1 MVVSSESA
9 GKCAALLRAAG
20 REEGEVS
27 LLVSLSEFFRSLALR
42 EDLLLAYPRFAALY
56 EGFLER
62 LEAQDPEGGE
72 ESLTMIYA
80 YLHGCDSDYTP
91 EERRALDARGGYW
104 CHAGGLSPLLRAGPC
119 IFPETRS
126 ADYGAGNGLQGLL
139 LQYLYPHRRT
149 TLIELSGPMVKKG
162 KALGA
167 MMGLPDD
174 RIEWVHG
181 SVEAVSPRA
190 FDFIYIYRPLRPEG
204 AAGRSFYSW
213 FAGELALVRHRV
225 TIFSV
230 ADCLRD
236 FLDSGRFTPFYDD
249 GQLTCFSNNL

>member
-1 MVVSSESA
+1 MSSTREDT
-9 GKCAALLRAAG
+9 CAALFAAAG
-20 REEGEVS
+20 RGEAEVS
-27 LLVSLSEFFRSLALR
+27 LLASLSELFRSLARR
-42 EDLLLAYPRFAALY
+42 EDLLLAYPRFEALY
-56 EGFLER
+56 EDFLDR
-62 LEAQDPEGGE
+62 LEAQDPEGAEG
-72 ESLTMIYA
+72 SLTMIYA
-80 YLHGCDSDYTP
+80 YLHGSDSDYTP

-104 CHAGGLSPLLRAGPC
+104 CHAGGLSPLLRAGDC
-119 IFPETRS
+119 IFPDTRS

-149 TLIELSGPMVKKG
+149 TLIELSGPMVARG
-162 KALGA
+162 KALA
-167 MMGLPDD
+167 TMMGVPSE

-204 AAGRSFYSW
+204 AAGRSFYRW
-213 FAGELALVRHRV
+213 FAGELASVGHRV

-249 GQLTCFSNNL
+249 GQLTCFSNSL